1 MQEKK
6 IKREENTESIMGKVV
21 EGMAVC
27 IVSKLCIGCWES
39 LQALQCY
46 FGKVSDEIGMLS

>member
-1 MQEKK
+1 
-6 IKREENTESIMGKVV
+6 MGKVV